1 MAINIHNTM
10 VIAKKEF
17 IDHLKSPIFLS
28 FAITFTLVILAWSY
42 VKGMEVEYT
51 STVLGMPDVM
61 RGFQGVTSVVGK
73 FAPIIGI
80 VLGFDAIVKEI
91 KSNSMNVLLTHPLFR
106 DNIILGKI
114 LGSATCILLILFI
127 SINIAA
133 GAMLIVSGLPVTMQH
148 LIRIEFFVAIT
159 FFYVLF
165 FLALSMMIS
174 IIARKANISLLF
186 NIAIWL
192 VITVLF
198 ADLIFKSSYILTDS
212 VEIATKQTLNY
223 INFVPEH
230 HYAALTGGMQDVAK
244 ESLGSSSA
252 IGGIFDTSYSLS
264 DWAAEFWPNLII
276 LVSFSIVSLI
286 ASVIAFLKKDITL

>member
-1 MAINIHNTM
+1 MSINIHNATL
-10 VIAKKEF
+10 IAKKEF
-17 IDHLKSPIFLS
+17 VDHLKSPIFLS
-28 FAITFTLVILAWSY
+28 FVATFTLVILAWSY

-61 RGFQGVTSVVGK
+61 RGFQGVSSVVGR

-114 LGSATCILLILFI
+114 LGLATCILLILFI

-148 LIRIEFFVAIT
+148 IIRIELFVVLT
-159 FFYVLF
+159 FIYVLF
-165 FLALSMMIS
+165 FLALSMTIS
-174 IIARKANISLLF
+174 IIAKKANISLLF

-198 ADLIFKSSYILTDS
+198 AELIFTSSYILTDS
-212 VEIATKQTLNY
+212 AEIATEQTLYY
-223 INFVPEH
+223 INFIPEH
-230 HYAALTGGMQDVAK
+230 HYAALTVGMQDIEK

-252 IGGIFDTSYSLS
+252 IGGIFDTSYTLS
-264 DWAAEFWPNLII
+264 DWAAEFWPNLVI
-276 LVSFSIVSLI
+276 LISFSIVSLI